1 MTMSPPSRTVL
12 GLCLAG
18 LLSAGLAGCGDDGA
32 AEGAV
37 GVELSEFA
45 IDLDASAGEA
55 GPITFEIENVGDALH
70 EFVVVATDLDAGA
83 LPTGDDGAVDED
95 GEDMEIIDEVED
107 LAAGATAELTVDLE
121 PGTYALIC
129 NLPGHYS
136 QGMYSSFEVS

>member
-1 MTMSPPSRTVL
+1 MRTPHRTIL
-12 GLCLAG
+12 GLCATM
-18 LLSAGLAGCGDDGA
+18 LLVSGLAGCGDDEG
-32 AEGAV
+32 AEGTV

-45 IDLDASAGEA
+45 IDLDATSGES
-55 GPITFEIENVGDALH
+55 GPITFEIENVGEALH
-70 EFVVVATDLDAGA
+70 EFVVIATDLDAGE
-83 LPTGDDGAVDED
+83 LPTGDDGDVDEE
-95 GEDMEIIDEVED
+95 GGDMEIIDEVED